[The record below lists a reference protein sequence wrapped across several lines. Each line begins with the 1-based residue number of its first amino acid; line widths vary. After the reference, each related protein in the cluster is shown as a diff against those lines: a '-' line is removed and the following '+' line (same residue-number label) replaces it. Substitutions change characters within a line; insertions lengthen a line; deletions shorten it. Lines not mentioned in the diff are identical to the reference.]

1 MNISQEATAAQDAAT
16 TAQQLSTVQW
26 DPSIPDPTLQ
36 PDLPEFCSEEEKQ
49 RALSAAL
56 SAAAEALQQEQQ
68 DSHEE
73 GEPAAAAACCF
84 PCSSEP
90 AAAPSASSW
99 VGVQRKEGGE
109 EGEEELLVSEE
120 ALARLS
126 SKQLNS
132 LIENR
137 LQDELRKAPSVSRQE
152 RLSVEEGIVSFS
164 SFLTVKT
171 PDLDMKN
178 LGKPQPL
185 TAFLP
190 PSPLFT
196 FDGKLGL
203 DCKAFK
209 INFFDAAAN
218 IVPPFFLKQGETLSK
233 QQQQVLDSGV
243 SNATEIDLFG
253 PDAIHSLRQDLN
265 AARKDLLAA

>member
-1 MNISQEATAAQDAAT
+1 MSLHLLLLHVRSLRLCIARVCSSFLTVDGFLNGFHAFLLVRICFFFPYLLHAAVDGWFVCSYVCSQ
-16 TAQQLSTVQW
+16 
-26 DPSIPDPTLQ
+26 
-36 PDLPEFCSEEEKQ
+36 
-49 RALSAAL
+49 
-56 SAAAEALQQEQQ
+56 
-68 DSHEE
+68 